1 MFENTFHKL
10 KICAYVYF
18 IGSVINQVYRE
29 FYQFIVLGCDFRL
42 IPSLIYSIFNTV
54 VVSFIFGL
62 MIYGFGKIVKHFED
76 LNNND
81 E

>member
-10 KICAYVYF
+10 KICAYIYF

-29 FYQFIVLGCDFRL
+29 IYQFIMLECDVRML
-42 IPSLIYSIFNTV
+42 PNMIYGVFHAV

-62 MIYGFGKIVKHFED
+62 IIYGFGKIVKHFED
-76 LNNND
+76 LNDNN